1 MQIYLQI
8 HLAISILQLAFM
20 GLFPQAFIDDLRL
33 QANILQVVQEYVPL
47 KRAGTTYKGNCPFH
61 NEKTPS
67 FNVHP
72 EKGFFHCFGCGV
84 GGDVFKFLELHE
96 KVGFQD
102 AVKMLASKFGVA
114 LPDMADGG
122 SDDARRDSA
131 LRESLLKAHEIAAAY
146 FKEQLAGPGGG
157 RARSQLADRG
167 VTQETIEQ
175 LGLGFAPNSR
185 DGLKQRLMKHGFA
198 AGVLLQSGLLAQ
210 RDGGASTGP
219 GPSGAA
225 SQDGEIVD
233 RFRNRLMIPIC
244 RDTGSV
250 IAFGGRQ
257 MDPDQGG
264 PKYLNS
270 RETAIYS
277 KGRILY
283 GLHLTKPLIRK
294 VGFAVLVEGYFD
306 FAQVFQSHAA
316 PAVASCGTALT
327 PQQAQLLRR
336 FTSKV
341 VLSFDPDAAGLGAAV
356 RSCELL
362 VAEGFDVN
370 VVVLDKG
377 EDPDTFIRRNGGE
390 QYRARLKSSRPY
402 LEYLLDQAA
411 EGLDLNHDDN
421 RRQFL
426 GKMLTVA
433 ARIPDA
439 AARDQFAD
447 RIAHKAR
454 VTEDVVRS
462 EIRKAAVN
470 RQTVITTRQLP
481 SFGQLKPAEK
491 ALIWGLIHN
500 SSDAM
505 PAVAGLDDAD
515 LDGLAGRQILEVA
528 RSLHDEPLELLPSTL
543 LQRLSTGEAQLV
555 TSIAA
560 IDRPSAPAAEAAR
573 ALKRLRWER
582 ERAALQREI
591 DRLQQL
597 GASLHG
603 DEINVL
609 SRRLTAV
616 AVQLDRDITGRRD

>member
-1 MQIYLQI
+1 V
-8 HLAISILQLAFM
+8 
-20 GLFPQAFIDDLRL
+20 GLFPQQFLDDLRM

-47 KRAGTTYKGNCPFH
+47 KRAGASYKGNCPFH

-67 FNVHP
+67 FTVHP

-102 AVKMLASKFGVA
+102 AVRMLAQKFGVA
-114 LPDMADGG
+114 LPESTDGDGG
-122 SDDARRDSA
+122 DDARRDSA
-131 LRESLLKAHEIAAAY
+131 LREGLLKAHEIAAGY
-146 FKEQLAGPGGG
+146 FKEQLAAPVGG
-157 RARSQLADRG
+157 RARAQLADRG
-167 VTQETIEQ
+167 VTQQTIDQ

-185 DGLKQRLMKHGFA
+185 DGLKQRLLKQGFA
-198 AGVLLQSGLLAQ
+198 QGVLLQGGLIVQ
-210 RDGGASTGP
+210 RES
-219 GPSGAA
+219 
-225 SQDGEIVD
+225 GEIVD
-233 RFRNRLMIPIC
+233 RFRNRLMVPIC

-250 IAFGGRQ
+250 VAFGGRQ
-257 MDPDQGG
+257 MDEDQGG

-270 RETAIYS
+270 PETPIYS
-277 KGRILY
+277 KGRMLY
-283 GLHLTKPLIRK
+283 GLNLTKGQIRTG
-294 VGFAVLVEGYFD
+294 GFAVLVEGYFD
-306 FAQVFQSHAA
+306 FAQVFQSQAA

-362 VAEGFDVN
+362 VAEGFEVN

-377 EDPDTFIRRNGGE
+377 EDPDTFIRRNGGD
-390 QYRARLKSSRPY
+390 QYRERLKLSRPY

-411 EGLDLNHDDN
+411 GGLDLNHDEN

-426 GKMLTVA
+426 GKMLAVA

-454 VTEDVVRS
+454 ITEDVVRA

-470 RQTVITTRQLP
+470 KRTTIGTADLP
-481 SFGQLKPAEK
+481 TLGSLKDAEK
-491 ALIWGLIHN
+491 ALIWWLIN
-500 SSDAM
+500 RPDEAM
-505 PAVAGLDDAD
+505 AVIPDIDDED
-515 LDGLAGRQILEVA
+515 LENLVTREVFQVA
-528 RSLHDEPLELLPSTL
+528 RSLQNLAPELLPSTL
-543 LQRLSTGEAQLV
+543 LERLSTMNAGLV
-555 TSIAA
+555 TRIAT
-560 IDRPSAPAAEAAR
+560 DTAPPVTIV
-573 ALKRLRWER
+573 LNCVHTFKRLRLDR
-582 ERAALQREI
+582 ERAAIQREI

-597 GASLHG
+597 GATQHG
-603 DEINVL
+603 NEINNL
-609 SRRLTAV
+609 WQRKKDLLHRIEDLT
-616 AVQLDRDITGRRD
+616 